1 MEGYLTQEFIYDAY
15 YNFVNSVLKGNENLG
30 SKAQKFINDQLNWI
44 DDEVK
49 QNKGD
54 PYWELVEG
62 LMAQLKGMHKGY
74 LKKAEEL
81 KKTQEILDL
90 AHFYY
95 LTNMGDLGEII
106 PAFEACEKN
115 EDFHEC
121 SGFVKLLENDLVTSH
136 NTHNM

>member
-81 KKTQEILDL
+81 KKTQEIL
-90 AHFYY
+90 YY
-95 LTNMGDLGEII
+95 LQ
-106 PAFEACEKN
+106 
-115 EDFHEC
+115 
-121 SGFVKLLENDLVTSH
+121 
-136 NTHNM
+136 